1 MLRDEDMAKIQS
13 LGKTASESAIKV
25 LPELYKLP
33 IVNVH
38 TIQSWTGF
46 TKQGA
51 QNVIDR
57 FIDLDILRLKDEN
70 ISYGRSFIYKRYVD
84 IFTTQ
89 RQIDFNAN
97 ESLTKEQKIELFRS
111 LFKGR
116 EDVFAQRWE
125 SQDGQRSAYY
135 PAYTNRDKTDHLPL
149 SDWLIED

>member
-84 IFTTQ
+84 IFTT
-89 RQIDFNAN
+89 
-97 ESLTKEQKIELFRS
+97 
-111 LFKGR
+111 
-116 EDVFAQRWE
+116 
-125 SQDGQRSAYY
+125 
-135 PAYTNRDKTDHLPL
+135 
-149 SDWLIED
+149 